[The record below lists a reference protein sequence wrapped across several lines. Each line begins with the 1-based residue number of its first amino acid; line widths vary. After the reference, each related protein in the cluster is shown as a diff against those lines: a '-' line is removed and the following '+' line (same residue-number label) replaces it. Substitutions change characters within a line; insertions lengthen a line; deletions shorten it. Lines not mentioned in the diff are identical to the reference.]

1 MRDAGA
7 TPGDTVVVGD
17 MEVDVEFARSAG
29 CRVAVVP
36 GGSRSREEL
45 LRAKPDA
52 LLESLADV
60 PAWVASIA
68 AL

>member
-1 MRDAGA
+1 
-7 TPGDTVVVGD
+7 

-36 GGSRSREEL
+36 GGSRTREEL
-45 LRAKPDA
+45 LRANPDA

-68 AL
+68 AA